1 MAKMNNA
8 PIEYVIGVVR
18 FPIVIDAKQFAGNV
32 QNLIDDDYPH
42 GAELNLPQIAVQIDE
57 NGVQVQQEDVAV
69 WQFQSTDRNW
79 AVFVNKGLIG
89 LHTRAYDTHED
100 FIARLLRVV
109 KAAASVEGRH
119 LRFVEAIALRYL
131 DLIVPLDGETVEHYI
146 NPAVVATAVQ
156 LPGFES
162 RESIQSFV
170 LEQDGSRMRA
180 QVARSPQAVVP
191 PDLASPL
198 LQQNEWQIPRPERD
212 FATIDVDHARTYP
225 RGTELKGINIE
236 ADLFS
241 LRQPVRDIFDR
252 IATAHALEVWSGE
265 K

>member
-18 FPIVIDAKQFAGNV
+18 FPVVVDAEKFAGNL
-32 QNLIDDDYPH
+32 QSLINDEYPFSSD
-42 GAELNLPQIAVQIDE
+42 LTVPQIAVQIDQD
-57 NGVQVQQEDVAV
+57 GVKVQQEDVLL
-69 WQFQSTDRNW
+69 WQFQSADRDW

-100 FIARLLRVV
+100 FIARLLHVV
-109 KAAASVEGRH
+109 RAAATIEGRH
-119 LRFVEAIALRYL
+119 LRFVETVALRYL
-131 DLIVPLDGETVEHYI
+131 DLVVPLDGETVAHYI
-146 NPAVVATAVQ
+146 NSAVVSTALE
-156 LPGFES
+156 LPGFEY
-162 RESIQSFV
+162 RNSIQSFV
-170 LEQDGSRMRA
+170 LEQEGSRMRV
-180 QVARSPQAVVP
+180 QVARNPQAVIP

-198 LQQNEWQIPRPERD
+198 IQQNEWHIARPGGE

-225 RGTELKGINIE
+225 RGTELEGIDIE

-252 IATAHALEVWSGE
+252 IATPHALEVW